1 MTISSNFP
9 YIYFLG
15 MNFEDLTVEFY
26 VLNMHIK
33 FFEIKYYILFNQL
46 TYFLYIILDHK
57 NLKF

>member
-15 MNFEDLTVEFY
+15 MNFEDLT
-26 VLNMHIK
+26 I
-33 FFEIKYYILFNQL
+33 EIRYYILFNQL
-46 TYFLYIILDHK
+46 TYFLYIILDYK